1 MNQIRFGTPF
11 YLFIIGL
18 LTFILLLPSLIVMPF
33 KNDVQQNASPGKL
46 EKAETEAPIVLNSE
60 VDVSVYKTSAKKIET
75 LPLEDYVKGVVAA
88 EMPADFEIEA
98 LKAQALTARTYI
110 IKMLLNPADM
120 NLPEGADVTDAVIH
134 QVFKNDQELQKA
146 WGKDY
151 EWKIKKITQAVK
163 ETEGKII
170 TYDGKPIDALFFS
183 TSNGFTQ
190 NSEDYWSSSFPYLRS
205 VESPWDKDSPKYF
218 HQQAFPVDVVESK
231 LNVKLADGEG
241 EVGKVLSRTKGNYI
255 DTIEINGKKM
265 SGKDIRVGLNL
276 KSSDFSILRKGD
288 EVIFQT
294 RGYGHGV
301 GMSQYGANGM
311 AQDGNNYNQIVKHYY
326 NGVEITDTQAY
337 TSKLTASN

>member
-18 LTFILLLPSLIVMPF
+18 LTFILLLPSLIVIPF
-33 KNDVQQNASPGKL
+33 KSNEQNASTGKM
-46 EKAETEAPIVLNSE
+46 EKVESDTPIVLNSE
-60 VDVSVYKTSAKKIET
+60 VDVSVYKTNAKEIET
-75 LPLEDYVKGVVAA
+75 LPLEEYVKGVVAA
-88 EMPADFEIEA
+88 EMPAHFEIEA

-134 QVFKNDQELQKA
+134 QVYKNDQDLKKV

-151 EWKIKKITQAVK
+151 DWKIKKITQAVK

-170 TYDGKPIDALFFS
+170 IYDGKPIDALFFS

-218 HQQAFPVDVVESK
+218 HQQSFPVDVVESK
-231 LNVKLADGEG
+231 LKVKLSGEDG
-241 EVGKVLSRTKGNYI
+241 EVGKVLGRTKGNYI
-255 DTIEINGKKM
+255 DQIEINGKKL
-265 SGKDIRVGLNL
+265 SGKDIRVALNL
-276 KSSDFSILRKGD
+276 KSSDFTILRKND

-311 AQDGNNYNQIVKHYY
+311 AHEGNNYNEIIKHYY
-326 NGVEITDTQAY
+326 NGVEITDTKAY
-337 TSKLTASN
+337 TSKFTATN